1 MDKQDSRLSIVKQTC
16 SNPDGFGQYHRFR
29 ESVQHEMK
37 RRLYAP
43 AVLFVGLLSAQIV
56 ATAHVYLSNLDL
68 LQATEAVMRTGYL
81 AVPNARVTEHLNS
94 LATAMAGGLLFT
106 LSIGAGLSLFTLICA
121 WLWDRAFGRRRKAVF
136 FYLMLWAAGLAL
148 VNDNGLNIVASLYLV
163 VVPLVTGVAAIQ
175 LLPARTTLV
184 SPAGA
189 FWPVS
194 AAIILALLW
203 GLVLD
208 RHMFSNIRD
217 HLLLENR
224 AGRSITDAYYAY
236 TLFPAEA
243 FKSLEQKQ
251 IRTCVLGSSLDRA
264 NWIRLERTARAH
276 DYLPLP
282 AGFPADLTI
291 GRDTDKNRFSLEN
304 NQRTVLSVPDG
315 EFLRSPDKIL
325 AAYSN
330 HLDRNRMFRTLTL
343 ACLLL
348 GFPLVLFSFLFSV
361 LGALPN
367 LFLTVAVSDVI
378 AAVFCIVVGG
388 ILLVP
393 VYQGHTATVSPASPA
408 IAFSSPSATT
418 RIAALRQAC
427 EDRRDIAM
435 DAKTHGLEKSPHIA
449 ERYWLARS
457 LAWSKDPAAQTMLLA
472 LADDAVP
479 IVVCQALWAMG
490 ERRNQSAIQEIIDR
504 INTSPHWYIQMYGYR
519 ALRTLGWVQPQS
531 PQLSY

>member
-1 MDKQDSRLSIVKQTC
+1 
-16 SNPDGFGQYHRFR
+16 
-29 ESVQHEMK
+29 MK

-68 LQATEAVMRTGYL
+68 LQATEAVMRNGYL
-81 AVPNARVTEHLNS
+81 AVPNARVAEHLNS

-106 LSIGAGLSLFTLICA
+106 LSVGAGLSLVTLIGA
-121 WLWDRAFGRRRKAVF
+121 WLWDRAFRRRRKAIF
-136 FYLMLWAAGLAL
+136 FYLLIWAAGMVL
-148 VNDNGLNIVASLYLV
+148 VNNNGWNLVASAYLV

-184 SPAGA
+184 SPTGVC
-189 FWPVS
+189 WPIS

-217 HLLLENR
+217 HLLLGNR
-224 AGRSITDAYYAY
+224 AGQSITDAYYAY

-251 IRTCVLGSSLDRA
+251 IRTCVLGSTLDRA
-264 NWIRLERTARAH
+264 NWIRLERTVRAH
-276 DYLPLP
+276 DYLPIP
-282 AGFPADLTI
+282 AGYPADLTI
-291 GRDTDKNRFSLEN
+291 GQHTDKKRFSLGN
-304 NQRTVLSVPDG
+304 NRHTVLSVSAG
-315 EFLRSPDKIL
+315 ELFSRPDKVL
-325 AAYSN
+325 TAYSN
-330 HLDRNRMFRTLTL
+330 QRDRNRMFRTLTL

-367 LFLTVAVSDVI
+367 LFLTVAVSDLI

-393 VYQGHTATVSPASPA
+393 VYQGHTATVPANPS
-408 IAFSSPSATT
+408 IAFSAPSPFT

-427 EDRRDIAM
+427 EDQRDIAGEV
-435 DAKTHGLEKSPHIA
+435 KKQGLENSPHIA

-457 LAWSKDPAAQTMLLA
+457 LVYTEDPTAHAMLLA
-472 LADDAVP
+472 LADDPSP
-479 IVVCQALWAMG
+479 IVVCQALWALG
-490 ERRNQSAIQEIIDR
+490 ERKNRAAVPEIINR
-504 INTSPHWYIQMYGYR
+504 INTSSHWYIQMYGYR
-519 ALRTLGWVQPQS
+519 ALRTLGWVQPRS
-531 PQLSY
+531 LQLSY